1 MLTLQNEVEAKPAA
15 HHDIQDV
22 IDQMQRTRKHDFA
35 CPRNKLSLRWR
46 SKEDAPTDRWA
57 GYSVTLDGGDKGYE
71 FTANDHFIGQMS
83 SYWTGM
89 KPYGRMLNETGQNE
103 LLVHNINKQLSRTEG
118 GALIRTTATP
128 TDGGSYNTARAF
140 LSDRYK
146 IVDDNDVFDVAL
158 PIIGEHSDTFRSLG
172 GRRTDTNTH
181 TKFIT
186 REPIAQIGKREM
198 FAGFELSNSEV
209 GLGSA
214 SFKAIFFDNFCEN
227 GCTFGNIKLFQ
238 ASFVHKG
245 AKLQTDFGP
254 VFGDEFKLAETAAVR
269 SCIAE
274 ATRRA
279 LDTKYHDQIA
289 EIIERGHKRKV
300 TGDVATVLK
309 EVGKRVGLTETE
321 REQSLL
327 MMDESEAH
335 AYGVQ
340 AAITKLAQDASSYT
354 RRSKL
359 EEAGGK
365 VLELTDSAW
374 NAVASLAA

>member
-1 MLTLQNEVEAKPAA
+1 MLTLENEVEAKAAA
-15 HHDIQDV
+15 HHDIKNV
-22 IDQMQRTRKHDFA
+22 IDEIQRSRKHDFA
-35 CPRNKLSLRWR
+35 CPRNQLSLRWR
-46 SKEDAPTDRWA
+46 SRQDAPSERWA
-57 GYSVTLDGGDKGYE
+57 GYSVTLDGGNTGYE
-71 FTANDHFIGQMS
+71 FPANDHFISQLS

-89 KPYGRMLNETGQNE
+89 KPYGKMLTETGQHD
-103 LLVHNINKQLSRTEG
+103 LLVDNINKQLQRTSG
-118 GALIRTTATP
+118 TALIRTS
-128 TDGGSYNTARAF
+128 GSDVASDLTARAF

-214 SFKAIFFDNFCEN
+214 SFKAIFFDSFCEN

-245 AKLQTDFGP
+245 AKLKTDFGP
-254 VFGDEFKLAETAAVR
+254 VFGDEFKLAETAAIR
-269 SCIAE
+269 SAIGE
-274 ATRRA
+274 ATRKA
-279 LDTKYHDQIA
+279 LDTKYHQQIA
-289 EIIERGHKRKV
+289 DIIERGHKRKV
-300 TGDVATVLK
+300 TGDVASVLK
-309 EVGKRVGLTETE
+309 EVGKRVGLTEAE

-335 AYGVQ
+335 AYGIQ

-354 RRSKL
+354 RRNKL

-365 VLELTDSAW
+365 VLEFTDGAW